1 MKLIRT
7 LLLFALAQEKSTQET
22 PEQVES
28 ETDTTDE
35 NEEFE
40 TQTVETKLTVTENKH
55 NMCDLALVDQTT
67 YTCDEDEH
75 EMLKCTASCDSGGIK
90 KQNCECYK
98 YWGPL
103 VIYE

>member
-1 MKLIRT
+1 MKLIKT
-7 LLLFALAQEKSTQET
+7 MLLFALTQEKSAQETQE
-22 PEQVES
+22 PIENENDNDQS
-28 ETDTTDE
+28 

-55 NMCDLALVDQTT
+55 NMCDLGLVDQTT
-67 YTCDEDEH
+67 YTCDEQH